1 VAKHLREPGPEL
13 AVLLVEDDP
22 GDILIA
28 REALRAGML
37 ASALTVVQDGGE
49 ALAHLRGDGGR
60 PDLVLLDLN
69 LPGMSGHEVLAA
81 IKSDPELRIVP
92 VVVLSTSSAE
102 QDVRRSYELGA
113 NIYVTKP
120 VDFDRFAAVVKQI
133 EEFFL
138 TVARLP

>member
-1 VAKHLREPGPEL
+1 MAKHLREPGPQL
-13 AVLLVEDDP
+13 DVLLIEDDP

-37 ASALTVVQDGGE
+37 ASSLTVMQDGAE
-49 ALAHLRGDGGR
+49 ALASLRGAASP

-69 LPGMSGHEVLAA
+69 LPGMTGHEVLEQ
-81 IKSDPELRIVP
+81 IKNDPELRLIP
-92 VVVLSTSSAE
+92 VVVLSTSSAD

-113 NIYVTKP
+113 NVYVTKP
-120 VDFDRFAAVVKQI
+120 VDFDRFTEVVKQI
-133 EEFFL
+133 EQFFL